1 MYVTRPLSMYRQRP
15 EALSEAPPAGPGSGY
30 LVIQDE
36 EAQNFCCFGLC
47 KDSELYDFPFPQN
60 KDLTV
65 RYKQARA
72 SGGEKGGIKFKTYND
87 EVFMIP
93 VVNQPLSSN
102 QYYAIRRSGK
112 HKGEAH
118 ANSTEEDKGTCLC
131 FRYVRDKKPSS
142 LDPEDI
148 YQQFVICRSETM
160 CGFGGFHAKSVA
172 PDGYPPIFLMR
183 NGWTLH
189 GKTPKYFSLDDD
201 APGVN
206 DSQRSKLPSLDF
218 SIDRKSSDPVVVGKW
233 YCPFMFIK
241 DGEAGDQIKTS
252 AFYEMTLQQ
261 RWEQVHA
268 CDNPAN
274 EDNAVEVDVVVQKEA
289 ITVFGEEAGEGNVSD
304 GVMWFRSRTGGI
316 GLSMTIVE
324 RMRWEEERVGW
335 VKEGEKRVRVKRMEK
350 FIKSGLSENWKRFG
364 CYVLVESF
372 VLKKRMKKTPHT
384 DQVLAYD
391 FLHTHQVRSKWE

>member
-1 MYVTRPLSMYRQRP
+1 MYVTRPLSMYWKHP
-15 EALSEAPPAGPGSGY
+15 EALSEAPPVGPGSGY
-30 LVIQDE
+30 LVIKDE

-47 KDSELYDFPFPQN
+47 KDSQLYDFPFPQN

-65 RYKQARA
+65 RYTENH
-72 SGGEKGGIKFKTYND
+72 GEHTRVYND
-87 EVFMIP
+87 GVFMIP
-93 VVNQPLSSN
+93 VVGLPLSSN
-102 QYYAIRRSGK
+102 QYYAIRRRGK

-131 FRYVRDKKPSS
+131 FHYVKDKKPRP
-142 LDPEDI
+142 LDPDDM
-148 YQQFVICRSETM
+148 YQQFVIYPRETI
-160 CGFGGFHAKSVA
+160 CGFVGFHAKSVA
-172 PDGYPPIFLMR
+172 PDGYPPSFLR
-183 NGWTLH
+183 RKGWTLH
-189 GKTPKYFSLDDD
+189 GKTPRNFFLDDD

-241 DGEAGDQIKTS
+241 DGKVRDQIKTS

-268 CDNPAN
+268 CDNYAN
-274 EDNAVEVDVVVQKEA
+274 EGNAMEVDVLVQKEA

-304 GVMWFRSRTGGI
+304 GVMWFRSRTGVI
-316 GLSMTIVE
+316 GVSMAIVE

-335 VKEGEKRVRVKRMEK
+335 VKEGEKRVGVKGVEE
-350 FIKSGLSENWKRFG
+350 FIQSGLSEGWKRFG

-372 VLKKRMKKTPHT
+372 VLKRMDGTL
-384 DQVLAYD
+384 VLAYD
-391 FLHTHQVRSKWE
+391 FKHTHRVRSKWE

>member
-1 MYVTRPLSMYRQRP
+1 MYVTRPLSMYRKHP
-15 EALSEAPPAGPGSGY
+15 EALSEAPPAGAGSGY

-47 KDSELYDFPFPQN
+47 KDSQLYDFPFPQN

-65 RYKQARA
+65 QDTE
-72 SGGEKGGIKFKTYND
+72 SDDGSTSTVYND

-93 VVNQPLSSN
+93 VVGQPLSSN
-102 QYYAIRRSGK
+102 QYYAIRRRGK

-131 FRYVRDKKPSS
+131 FRYVRDKKPSP
-142 LDPEDI
+142 LDPDDI
-148 YQQFVICRSETM
+148 HQQFVIYRRETI

-172 PDGYPPIFLMR
+172 PDGYPPSFLR
-183 NGWTLH
+183 RKGWTLH
-189 GKTPKYFSLDDD
+189 GKTPRNFFLDDD

-241 DGEAGDQIKTS
+241 DGQVGDQIKTS

-268 CDNPAN
+268 CDNYAN
-274 EDNAVEVDVVVQKEA
+274 EGNAVEVDVLVQKEA
-289 ITVFGEEAGEGNVSD
+289 ITVFGEEAEEGNVSD
-304 GVMWFRSRTGGI
+304 GVMWFRSRTGVI
-316 GLSMTIVE
+316 GVSMAIVE

-335 VKEGEKRVRVKRMEK
+335 VKEGEKRVRVKRVEE
-350 FIKSGLSENWKRFG
+350 FIQSGLSEGWKRFG

-372 VLKKRMKKTPHT
+372 VLKRMDGTL
-384 DQVLAYD
+384 VLAYD
-391 FLHTHQVRSKWE
+391 FKHTHRVRSKWE

>member
-1 MYVTRPLSMYRQRP
+1 MYVTWPLSMYRKHP
-15 EALSEAPPAGPGSGY
+15 EALSEALPARAGSGY

-36 EAQNFCCFGLC
+36 EAQNFRFFGLC

-65 RYKQARA
+65 RH
-72 SGGEKGGIKFKTYND
+72 SDGENTSSY

-93 VVNQPLSSN
+93 VIGQPLSSN
-102 QYYAIRRSGK
+102 QYYVIQRRGK

-131 FRYVRDKKPSS
+131 FQYVRDKKPSPS
-142 LDPEDI
+142 NPDDI
-148 YQQFVICRSETM
+148 YQQFVIFRRESF
-160 CGFGGFHAKSVA
+160 GFGGFHAKSVA
-172 PDGYPPIFLMR
+172 PDGYPPEFLR
-183 NGWTLH
+183 RKGWSLH
-189 GKTPKYFSLDDD
+189 GKTPKNFFLDDD

-241 DGEAGDQIKTS
+241 DGVVGDQIKTS
-252 AFYEMTLQQ
+252 AFYKMALQQ

-274 EDNAVEVDVVVQKEA
+274 GGNAVEVDAVVQKEA
-289 ITVFGEEAGEGNVSD
+289 IRVFGEEAGEGNVSD
-304 GVMWFRSRTGGI
+304 GVMWFRSRIGGI
-316 GLSMTIVE
+316 GLSMAIVE
-324 RMRWEEERVGW
+324 GMRWEEERVGW
-335 VKEGEKRVRVKRMEK
+335 MKEGEERGRVNRVEE
-350 FIKSGLSENWKRFG
+350 FIKRGSSEEGWKRFG
-364 CYVLVESF
+364 CYALVESF
-372 VLKKRMKKTPHT
+372 VLKRMDGTL
-384 DQVLAYD
+384 VLAYD
-391 FLHTHQVRSKWE
+391 FMHTHQVRSKWE

>member
-1 MYVTRPLSMYRQRP
+1 MYVTRPLSMYRKHP
-15 EALSEAPPAGPGSGY
+15 EALSEAPPAGVGSGY

-36 EAQNFCCFGLC
+36 EAQNFRFFGLC

-65 RYKQARA
+65 RHTESHSNGQ
-72 SGGEKGGIKFKTYND
+72 GGTSTTSSHD

-93 VVNQPLSSN
+93 VVGQPLSSN
-102 QYYAIRRSGK
+102 QYYAIRRRGK

-131 FRYVRDKKPSS
+131 FRYVRDKKPSP
-142 LDPEDI
+142 LDPDDI
-148 YQQFVICRSETM
+148 YQQFVIYRREIW
-160 CGFGGFHAKSVA
+160 GFRGFHAKSVA
-172 PDGYPPIFLMR
+172 PDGYPPSFLR
-183 NGWTLH
+183 RKGWTLH
-189 GKTPKYFSLDDD
+189 GKTPRNFLLDDD

-241 DGEAGDQIKTS
+241 DGEVGDQIKTS

-268 CDNPAN
+268 CENYAS
-274 EDNAVEVDVVVQKEA
+274 EGNAVEVDVLVQKEA
-289 ITVFGEEAGEGNVSD
+289 IAVFGEEAGEGNVSD
-304 GVMWFRSRTGGI
+304 GVTWFRSRTRVI
-316 GLSMTIVE
+316 GLSMLIVE

-335 VKEGEKRVRVKRMEK
+335 VKEREKSVRVKKAEE
-350 FIKSGLSENWKRFG
+350 FIKSELSEGWKRFG

-372 VLKKRMKKTPHT
+372 VLKRMDGTL
-384 DQVLAYD
+384 VLAYD
-391 FLHTHQVRSKWE
+391 FKHTHQVRSKWE

>member
-1 MYVTRPLSMYRQRP
+1 MYVTRPLSVYWKHP
-15 EALSEAPPAGPGSGY
+15 EALSEALPAGPGSGY

-47 KDSELYDFPFPQN
+47 KDSQIYGFPFPQN

-65 RYKQARA
+65 QYTE
-72 SGGEKGGIKFKTYND
+72 SNGDSTTVYND

-93 VVNQPLSSN
+93 VIGQPLSSN
-102 QYYAIRRSGK
+102 QYYAIRRRGK

-118 ANSTEEDKGTCLC
+118 ANSTEDDKGTCLC
-131 FRYVRDKKPSS
+131 FGYIKDKKPRP
-142 LDPEDI
+142 LDPYDM
-148 YQQFVICRSETM
+148 YQQFVIYPRETT

-172 PDGYPPIFLMR
+172 PDGYPPRFLKR
-183 NGWTLH
+183 KGWTLH
-189 GKTPKYFSLDDD
+189 GKTPKNFLLDDD
-201 APGVN
+201 ALGVN

-218 SIDRKSSDPVVVGKW
+218 PINRKSSDPVVVGKW
-233 YCPFMFIK
+233 YCPFMFVK
-241 DGEAGDQIKTS
+241 DGEVGDQIKTS

-268 CDNPAN
+268 CENYAN
-274 EDNAVEVDVVVQKEA
+274 EGNAVEVDVLVQKEA

-304 GVMWFRSRTGGI
+304 GVVWFRSKGGSI
-316 GLSMTIVE
+316 GLSVAIVE

-335 VKEGEKRVRVKRMEK
+335 VMEGEKRVGVKRVEE
-350 FIKSGLSENWKRFG
+350 FIKSGLSEGWKRFG

-372 VLKKRMKKTPHT
+372 VLKRMDGTL
-384 DQVLAYD
+384 VLAYD
-391 FLHTHQVRSKWE
+391 FMHTHQVTSKWE